1 MEQQAIHN
9 VNGHTSATTKDYYL
23 RRSRMEDAQH
33 GVQAYH
39 AMARSPT
46 PLLADGTQHLLQW
59 GTLHPCKDMKASRV
73 AWTPF
78 EKRYVVDWCRQAVE
92 ENPSIDHKVVKMC
105 LKHIKT
111 NLDLVAKFHAHH
123 TLDPSRLSYPWKEYK
138 KLQKDD

>member
-1 MEQQAIHN
+1 
-9 VNGHTSATTKDYYL
+9 
-23 RRSRMEDAQH
+23 
-33 GVQAYH
+33 
-39 AMARSPT
+39 
-46 PLLADGTQHLLQW
+46 
-59 GTLHPCKDMKASRV
+59 V